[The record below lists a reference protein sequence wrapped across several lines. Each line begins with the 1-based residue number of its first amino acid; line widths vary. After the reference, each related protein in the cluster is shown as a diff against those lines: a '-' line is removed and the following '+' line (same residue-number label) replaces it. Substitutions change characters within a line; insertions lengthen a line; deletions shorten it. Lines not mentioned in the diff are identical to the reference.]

1 MLYLKRVKGMLENL
15 GMNVTVETGED
26 GQEALNASIETKR
39 GPLTVFVIA
48 RGARLG
54 KPNGTSKYLYEC
66 TDGKL
71 SAVVRQTIKAN
82 S

>member
-1 MLYLKRVKGMLENL
+1 MLYLKRTKGMLENL
-15 GMNVTVETGED
+15 GMTVTAGAAEN
-26 GQEALNASIETKR
+26 GQESLNATIETKR
-39 GPLTVFVIA
+39 GTFSVFAIA
-48 RGARLG
+48 EGARLL

-66 TDGKL
+66 TDGRL